1 MKSEPLLLSAI
12 HFIDESEIT
21 SSMLKAD
28 IQNLARKDN
37 EMYYTPGSASF
48 VEEYKNSTAGGSWSF
63 EFGFTFPGPITEEK
77 SKQIIEAGAVVMF
90 SESDRVI
97 VVHHNDIFRNAPIKP
112 EIQSNAQKTVIKYS
126 FNSLFK
132 L

>member
-21 SSMLKAD
+21 STMLKAD
-28 IQNLARKDN
+28 FQNLARKVN

-48 VEEYKNSTAGGSWSF
+48 VEEYKTSAAGSYWSF

-77 SKQIIEAGAVVMF
+77 STEIIDCGAVVLF
-90 SESDRVI
+90 TESERVI
-97 VVHHNDIFRNAPIKP
+97 VLHHNDIFRNVPLKP
-112 EIQSNAQKTVIKYS
+112 EIQSNSLKTVVKYS
-126 FNSLFK
+126 INSVFK